1 MRMKGKP
8 QWDWHREAAR
18 EQRDFLINVLL
29 RDVFIVVWLWVIIWL
44 VAYIYL

>member
-1 MRMKGKP
+1 MTSKP
-8 QWDWHREAAR
+8 RWDWHREVAR
-18 EQRDFLINVLL
+18 EQRDFLFDVLL